1 MLAKLLSLGEKC
13 DCLEAELSALQTLSA
28 GVSESSAQSESRLSE
43 LSSAAES
50 AGAKVKSLEAQLVA
64 LQQSANAADD
74 EHRRSLKE
82 REQRV
87 RDLERA
93 KADLGET
100 LARTRR
106 KYEREAE
113 EADRSV
119 ASNTATVEELHHLR
133 NDAEALNAA
142 LDSERSRC
150 STLREEIRAVRQS
163 AADRVAAV
171 EAAAAE
177 SARALAASKVES
189 EVLLATA
196 RARAASKRE
205 AEESDAEVAQRMANL
220 SEALVATQSQLEVA
234 KTERSA

>member
-1 MLAKLLSLGEKC
+1 MARLGEKC
-13 DCLEAELSALQTLSA
+13 DGLEAEVSALQTLSA
-28 GVSESSAQSESRLSE
+28 NVSESSAQSESRLSE

-50 AGAKVKSLEAQLVA
+50 ARAKVKSLEAQLVA

-82 REQRV
+82 SEQRV

-119 ASNTATVEELHHLR
+119 ASNTAMVEELHHLR
-133 NDAEALNAA
+133 NDVEALNEA
-142 LDSERSRC
+142 LESERSRC
-150 STLREEIRAVRQS
+150 STLRKEICAVRQTT
-163 AADRVAAV
+163 ADRVAVA
-171 EAAAAE
+171 EADAAQ
-177 SARALAASKVES
+177 SARTLAASKVES
-189 EVLLATA
+189 EALLAKEHA
-196 RARAASKRE
+196 RVASKRE
-205 AEESDAEVAQRMANL
+205 AEDSDAEIAQRMTNL